1 MKDSLCPKLFAGLF
15 LSFCKFSNQTYK
27 REFIKQMFS
36 IACSNIKYKM
46 VHAYLLKKLS
56 FKFSHLSFLT
66 TNSRKDLYISS
77 YYNILFCFLL
87 IKFIH

>member
-36 IACSNIKYKM
+36 IACSNIKYKELN
-46 VHAYLLKKLS
+46 HIDYLACIILHQS
-56 FKFSHLSFLT
+56 FYT
-66 TNSRKDLYISS
+66 QIYIFASI
-77 YYNILFCFLL
+77 NIFFW
-87 IKFIH
+87 IA